1 MDKWKRRKKLAFLL
15 LFPSIRPQPDIY
27 GELRALP
34 FAPAAV
40 DEVLRGAHSKEELVE
55 KRMSSFFPGP
65 SKKKKSKRH
74 APPPSVALG
83 SLFRGAKI
91 SQAHLSLQLF
101 PVRPSESSSCWRE

>member
-65 SKKKKSKRH
+65 SKKKKTY
-74 APPPSVALG
+74 L
-83 SLFRGAKI
+83 
-91 SQAHLSLQLF
+91 HLSAKQRRAF
-101 PVRPSESSSCWRE
+101 P